1 MAADANDCEA
11 TTVANG
17 NAEETDQLEELKQR
31 KWFTGKDAVADIKAY
46 ELSRGK
52 SATVSKKRGST
63 FKRTQCSSGEKCT
76 WFINL
81 SVTKRK
87 NKDNFWHVTNG
98 NLTHINCTGTAQ
110 PSVQQPAQTSVLRSA
125 IIPDSTIS
133 ASGMAGQLQAD
144 SKLVC
149 SRSMLYRVKEAVLRE
164 VFAEDEKSF
173 EYLPRYLSAF
183 CDRNQGT
190 ITNLERDHS
199 GNFSRVLVALDP
211 AWFSGGQAIF
221 GVDAAHMKHRLY
233 NGVQIVLVARDG
245 NFQNRVAAVALAP
258 LEDHANYLWFFQI
271 LGVEFA
277 DEVLYT
283 TFDRKHATR

>member
-1 MAADANDCEA
+1 
-11 TTVANG
+11 
-17 NAEETDQLEELKQR
+17 
-31 KWFTGKDAVADIKAY
+31 
-46 ELSRGK
+46 
-52 SATVSKKRGST
+52 
-63 FKRTQCSSGEKCT
+63 
-76 WFINL
+76 
-81 SVTKRK
+81 
-87 NKDNFWHVTNG
+87 
-98 NLTHINCTGTAQ
+98 
-110 PSVQQPAQTSVLRSA
+110 
-125 IIPDSTIS
+125 
-133 ASGMAGQLQAD
+133 MAGQLQAD

-233 NGVQIVLVARDG
+233 NGIQIVLVARDG

-271 LGVEFA
+271 LVRHGFRSEMYVF
-277 DEVLYT
+277 
-283 TFDRKHATR
+283 